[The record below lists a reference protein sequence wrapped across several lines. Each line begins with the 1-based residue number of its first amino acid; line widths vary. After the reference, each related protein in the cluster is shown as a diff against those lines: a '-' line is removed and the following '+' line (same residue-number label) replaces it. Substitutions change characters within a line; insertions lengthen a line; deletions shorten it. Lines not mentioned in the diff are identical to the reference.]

1 MGGTGLLYTW
11 PSFLPIREKMDDFF
25 GDLAESTITLFKEM
39 PILES
44 MSAELMVPGLLTLC
58 SVDWT

>member
-1 MGGTGLLYTW
+1 
-11 PSFLPIREKMDDFF
+11 MDDFF